1 MDAQDDDLCLPAR
14 AGRAF
19 RLREVTLPPGDWQA
33 VVEDEWLGTM
43 IVVQCGEVE
52 LHCLRG
58 GQRSFRAGAVLWF
71 EGLGLRAM
79 HNPGECDTVLV
90 AFARR
95 AKGTCGD
102 IPPLR

>member
-1 MDAQDDDLCLPAR
+1 MDGDDDELHLPAR
-14 AGRAF
+14 QGRAF
-19 RLREVTLPPGDWQA
+19 RLREVTLPPGDWQP
-33 VVEDEWLGTM
+33 VVEDEWLGAM

-58 GQRSFRAGAVLWF
+58 GQRNFRAGAVLWF

-95 AKGTCGD
+95 ANGAHKD
-102 IPPLR
+102 LPPLR